1 MPTTRWP
8 PAAAAALAGL
18 SLLTAACSYR
28 VPTLQ
33 AGSVS
38 RVRNS
43 VVLAADGQVLATV
56 HGPIDRQPVALS
68 AVPNVLQEAVVTTE
82 DRRFWSEPAID
93 VRAIIRAAL
102 ADLRRGQAT
111 QGASTIPEQYV
122 KTVLAGEAVSRHLS
136 EKVREAALAY
146 EFEHHHSRADILALY
161 LNTVYFG
168 AGAYGVG
175 AAALTYFGVPVGRLD
190 LAQSALLAGVI
201 HAPSDDDPFIHPQA
215 AAARRQV
222 VLNEMRSA
230 GQITAAQTD
239 AAAAQPLVGTGAAAQ
254 ARADAGRPQGD
265 TAPYFVA
272 DVESFIL
279 SDPAFGATEEQ
290 RRAALYGGG
299 LTIHTTLD
307 PAQESDAEL
316 AVGRVLPT
324 GGPAG
329 TVVALDPATGAVTV
343 LVGGQDFY
351 SGRPGSQLDLATQS
365 ERQSGSTFK
374 PFVLTTALEHGIGL
388 NQVFAAPARMAI
400 PVTGGTWNVQNYEG
414 EPVGTMNLVE
424 ATIVSDNVVFAQL
437 MMQAGPSRVVSVA
450 AGLGITTPLQANP
463 AAVLGTNPVNPL
475 EMADAYATLIDGGVH
490 NSPYMVSEVD
500 GPGGRALYRHRG
512 DAHRVVPAAVAYTV
526 DGVLQQVVDQGT
538 GVEARIGRPVAGKTG
553 TTDSWADAWFVGGTP
568 QLVSAVWV
576 GYQGS
581 ERPMVPP
588 ATPYQITGGTWPAR
602 IFQLYASTALAD
614 QPVVDFPNPPSGA
627 AAAIDGPAGLAV
639 EAVVG
644 FPVAQ
649 ATEELDRAGF
659 VVQTDTIANGEY
671 PPGYVVSQS
680 PAGGADVAGGSTVV
694 LQVSG

>member
-1 MPTTRWP
+1 MPRTRWSP
-8 PAAAAALAGL
+8 AAAALAGL
-18 SLLTAACSYR
+18 SLLAAACSYR
-28 VPTLQ
+28 VPTLE

-68 AVPNVLQEAVVTTE
+68 AVPEILQEAVVTTE
-82 DRRFWSEPAID
+82 DRRFWTEPAVD
-93 VRAIIRAAL
+93 VRAIVRATL
-102 ADLRRGQAT
+102 ADLRSGRAS

-122 KTVLAGEAVSRHLS
+122 KTVLAGEADSRHLS

-146 EFEHHHSRADILALY
+146 ELEHHHSRADILGRY
-161 LNTVYFG
+161 LNTVYLG

-175 AAALTYFGVPVGRLD
+175 AAALTYFGLPVGRLD

-201 HAPSDDDPFIHPQA
+201 HAPSDDDPFIHPAA

-222 VLNEMRSA
+222 VLGEMRSA
-230 GQITAAQTD
+230 GQITPAQ
-239 AAAAQPLVGTGAAAQ
+239 AAAASAQALVGTGAAQ
-254 ARADAGRPQGD
+254 AAAGRPEGD

-272 DVESFIL
+272 DVESFVL

-299 LTIHTTLD
+299 LIVHTTLD

-316 AVGRVLPT
+316 AVSRVLPS

-329 TVVALDPATGAVTV
+329 AVVGLDPATGAVTA

-351 SGRPGSQLDLATQS
+351 SGLPGSQLDLATQS
-365 ERQSGSTFK
+365 ERESGSTFK

-400 PVTGGTWNVQNYEG
+400 PITGGTWNVHNYEG

-424 ATIVSDNVVFAQL
+424 ATVVSDNVVFAQL
-437 MMQAGPSRVVSVA
+437 MMRTGPARVVSVA

-475 EMADAYATLIDGGVH
+475 EMADAYATLINGGVQ
-490 NSPYMVSEVD
+490 NSPFMVSEVD
-500 GPGGRALYRHRG
+500 GPGGRVLYRHRD

-538 GVEARIGRPVAGKTG
+538 GIEARIGRPVAGKTG

-588 ATPYQITGGTWPAR
+588 ATPYQVTGGRWPAR

-639 EAVVG
+639 DAVVG
-644 FPVAQ
+644 FPVGQ
-649 ATEELDRAGF
+649 ASEELGRAGF
-659 VVQTDTIANGEY
+659 LVQTDTVVNGEY
-671 PPGYVVSQS
+671 PPGYVVNQS
-680 PAGGADVAGGSTVV
+680 PAGGTDAPGGSTVV

>member
-1 MPTTRWP
+1 MPRTRWP
-8 PAAAAALAGL
+8 PASAAVLAGL
-18 SLLTAACSYR
+18 SLLAAACSYQ

-33 AGSVS
+33 AGAVS

-43 VVLAADGQVLATV
+43 VVLAADGSVLATL
-56 HGPIDRQPVALS
+56 HGPINRQPVPLS
-68 AVPNVLQEAVVTTE
+68 AVPRILQQAVVTTE
-82 DRRFWSEPAID
+82 DRRFWTEPAID

-102 ADLRRGQAT
+102 TDLRHGQAT

-122 KTVLAGEAVSRHLS
+122 KTVLAGEATNRHLS

-146 EFEHHHSRADILALY
+146 ELEHHHSRADILGLY

-175 AAALTYFGVPVGRLD
+175 AAALTYFGRPVGQMD
-190 LAQSALLAGVI
+190 LAQAALLAGVI
-201 HAPSDDDPFIHPQA
+201 HAPSADDPFIHPQA

-222 VLNEMRSA
+222 VLDEMRSA
-230 GQITAAQTD
+230 GEISAGQANLAAGE
-239 AAAAQPLVGTGAAAQ
+239 ALVGTGPAP
-254 ARADAGRPQGD
+254 AGAGQPEGES
-265 TAPYFVA
+265 APYFVA
-272 DVESFIL
+272 DVEAYVL
-279 SDPAFGATEEQ
+279 SDPVFGSTPER

-299 LTIHTTLD
+299 LTIRTTLD
-307 PAQESDAEL
+307 PAQESESEQ
-316 AVGRVLPT
+316 AVGRVLPA

-329 TVVALDPATGAVTV
+329 AVVALNPATGAVTA

-365 ERQSGSTFK
+365 GRESGSTFK

-388 NQVFAAPARMAI
+388 DRVFPAPARLAI
-400 PVTGGTWNVQNYEG
+400 PVTGGTWNVRNYEG

-437 MMQAGPSRVVSVA
+437 MMRAGPSRVVSVA

-475 EMADAYATLIDGGVH
+475 EMADAYATLINGGVH
-490 NSPYMVSEVD
+490 NSPFMVSEVD
-500 GPGGRALYRHRG
+500 GPGGAVLYRHRA
-512 DAHRVVPAAVAYTV
+512 DARRVVPAAVAYTV

-576 GYQGS
+576 GYPGA

-614 QPVVDFPNPPSGA
+614 QPVVDFPSPPSGA
-627 AAAIDGPAGLAV
+627 AAAIDGPAGLSV
-639 EAVVG
+639 DAVVG
-644 FPVAQ
+644 FPLAQ
-649 ATEELDRAGF
+649 ATAELDRDGF
-659 VVQTDTIANGEY
+659 VVQTATVTSGEY

-680 PAGGADVAGGSTVV
+680 PAGGAGAPGGSTVV
-694 LQVSG
+694 LQISG